1 MSQNATRN
9 LIGKLIVWASII
21 TSLAITP
28 KTTSDPI
35 NPIKMASLSIFSF
48 VIAALVISYAGREIL
63 EKHKKT
69 FLLAISFVSVLLIN
83 VTTASQNF
91 LQEFFGVYGRNT
103 GFVTYISL
111 TLVLVG
117 AVVVSSR
124 KLIEKYLYALS
135 IVGVISMLYGYLQI
149 LGLDPAGWN
158 SPYSPVI
165 GFLGNPNFAAAFH
178 AMALIAATSLFH
190 IKKRIILARIAYFA
204 FYFLALLLMALSGD
218 QQGFLVLFIGLA
230 VMGTIKVYFSRFQ
243 KLGILMFGTGVIGF
257 VLLLL
262 ALLNQ
267 GPVAKYIYESSL
279 VSRGHYW
286 DAAWRM
292 LLSNPLWGIGLD
304 SFGDWY
310 FRFRSIAAYEWLP
323 FQNTN
328 SAHNVYLDIA
338 TGGGFPLIITFIA
351 LNLLAIKSIYT
362 NIKNAST
369 FDLNFAVLIGCWVG
383 FHAQMFIS
391 INQIGLSI
399 WGWTICGLIIGYN
412 SKALDVDLENPSRY
426 KSKAQS
432 AKNTR
437 TEKVQPISILAIFVG
452 ILLGSAVGLPPL
464 LADTKYFTEMS
475 SGDPIRIQN
484 AANIWPSR
492 QQYYLQVSISL
503 RDNKSNTLA
512 ANPSLDPTTVS
523 DYSNI
528 GLLVAREMV
537 KKFPNSYYSWELL
550 RSFPNITPE
559 EDLLSKSKM
568 REFNPIAYSTIEK

>member
-1 MSQNATRN
+1 MRQNATRN
-9 LIGKLIVWASII
+9 LIGNLIVWASVI
-21 TSLAITP
+21 TTMAVTP

-35 NPIKMASLSIFSF
+35 NPVKMASLSIFSF
-48 VIAALVISYAGREIL
+48 VIAALLITNADQKFFQ
-63 EKHKKT
+63 KHKKT
-69 FLLAISFVSVLLIN
+69 ILVAISFVSVLLIN
-83 VTTASQNF
+83 VTTSSQNF

-103 GFVTYISL
+103 GFVTYLSL
-111 TLVLVG
+111 TLLLVG
-117 AVVVSSR
+117 AAVGSSR
-124 KLIEKYLYALS
+124 KLIEKYLYVLS

-165 GFLGNPNFAAAFH
+165 GFLGNPNFAAAFQ
-178 AMALIAATSLFH
+178 AMALIAATSLFQ
-190 IKKRIILARIAYFA
+190 IKKWKLLAHIAYFA
-204 FYFLALLLMALSGD
+204 FSLLALLLMALSGD

-230 VMGTIKVYFSRFQ
+230 VVGTIKVYFSRFQ
-243 KLGILMFGTGVIGF
+243 KLGVLMFGSGAIGF

-262 ALLNQ
+262 ALINQ
-267 GPVAKYIYESSL
+267 GPLARYIYESSL

-292 LLSNPLWGIGLD
+292 LLNNPLWGTGLD

-338 TGGGFPLIITFIA
+338 TGGGLPLIITFLA
-351 LNLLAIKSIYT
+351 LNLLALKSIYT
-362 NIKNAST
+362 NLKNANR
-369 FDLNFAVLIGCWVG
+369 FDLTFVVLIGCWVG

-391 INQIGLSI
+391 INQIGLAI
-399 WGWTICGLIIGYN
+399 WGWTICGLIIGYK
-412 SKALDVDLENPSRY
+412 SKDADADLEIPSGY
-426 KSKAQS
+426 KSKTQS
-432 AKNTR
+432 AKNIR
-437 TEKVQPISILAIFVG
+437 KEKIQPSSILAIFAG
-452 ILLGSAVGLPPL
+452 ILLGSTVGLPPL

-503 RDNKSNTLA
+503 RDNKSNTIT
-512 ANPSLDPTTVS
+512 ANPGVDPTTIS
-523 DYSNI
+523 DYSDL
-528 GLLVAREMV
+528 GLSVAREMV
-537 KKFPNSYYSWELL
+537 KKFPNSFYSWELL
-550 RSFPNITPE
+550 RSFPRITPE
-559 EDLLSKSKM
+559 EDLLSKSRM
-568 REFNPIAYSTIEK
+568 RELNPIAYSTIK